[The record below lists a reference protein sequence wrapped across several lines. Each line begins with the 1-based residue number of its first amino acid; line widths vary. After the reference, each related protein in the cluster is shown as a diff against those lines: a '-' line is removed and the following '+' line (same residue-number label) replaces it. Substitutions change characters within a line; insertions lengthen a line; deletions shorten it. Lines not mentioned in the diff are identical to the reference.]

1 MEKMENVEAPNSSP
15 SMREVLERFFPELI
29 VQDDVVDEKE
39 EEEEEEE
46 EELENTETQDSEER
60 EVCMT
65 RLSVCVCFN

>member
-46 EELENTETQDSEER
+46 LENTETQDSEER